1 MSADQLADL
10 APRYRLTDSTLRDGS
25 HALAHQFTPEMVS
38 SIAAALDRAGVP
50 VIEVSHGDGLGG
62 SSFNYGF
69 SAASERTL
77 IAAAAS
83 VVKRA
88 KIAVLLLPGIGV
100 ADDLQEVRALGA
112 TVARIATHCTE
123 ADVAIQHIR
132 MARDLEMEAVGFLMM
147 AHMASPDGL
156 LAQARIMEDAGAT
169 CVYVVD
175 SAGAMTPED
184 ARSRVAALRNGLQ
197 PATQVGIHAHNN
209 LTLAV
214 ANSLVA
220 LEEGA
225 EQVDGCSR
233 GMGAGGGNCPTEAL
247 VVVSDRAG
255 YPTGIDPMLIMDVAD
270 DVVAPIMRRPQI
282 IDRNA
287 LTLGYAGVYG
297 SFLLHAER
305 AGRRFGVDP
314 RAILL
319 ELGRRKIV
327 GGQEDMIV
335 DVALEL
341 AAARGPEQ
349 AGEASR

>member
-1 MSADQLADL
+1 
-10 APRYRLTDSTLRDGS
+10 
-25 HALAHQFTPEMVS
+25 
-38 SIAAALDRAGVP
+38 
-50 VIEVSHGDGLGG
+50 
-62 SSFNYGF
+62 
-69 SAASERTL
+69 
-77 IAAAAS
+77 
-83 VVKRA
+83 
-88 KIAVLLLPGIGV
+88 
-100 ADDLQEVRALGA
+100 
-112 TVARIATHCTE
+112 
-123 ADVAIQHIR
+123 
-132 MARDLEMEAVGFLMM
+132 
-147 AHMASPDGL
+147 
-156 LAQARIMEDAGAT
+156 MEDAGAT

-175 SAGAMTPED
+175 SAGAMTPDD
-184 ARSRVAALRNGLQ
+184 ARARVATLRNGLR

-255 YPTGIDPMLIMDVAD
+255 YPTGIDPLLIMDVAE

-282 IDRNA
+282 IDRSA
-287 LTLGYAGVYG
+287 LSLGYAGVYS

-319 ELGRRKIV
+319 ELGRRKVV

-341 AAARGPEQ
+341 AAAEGREPTGD
-349 AGEASR
+349 ASR